1 MKMFLAE
8 FLAAICAAFFLNVY
22 FNDDK
27 PAEPPPQKV
36 VIQVE
41 QKTVAPVK
49 PSNVNMTPTVTTPA
63 KVEPQNYFANGQ
75 FKVGVDLPA
84 GEYLVVGTGYVE
96 VAKSSSG
103 SVYDILVND
112 NIVDARRYVVVND
125 GEYVKLMSDMK
136 LYSPAD
142 APKLNLN
149 FSKLPAGQ
157 YKVGVDIPAGEY
169 KILLDAGGYVALT
182 RDTRK
187 DYVGNQYAHNGGQ
200 FYATVADGQYLQIK
214 NGTGEFVGAAK

>member
-8 FLAAICAAFFLNVY
+8 FLAAICAAFFLNAY

-41 QKTVAPVK
+41 QKTPAPVK
-49 PSNVNMTPTVTTPA
+49 PAHVNMTTAPPA
-63 KVEPQNYFANGQ
+63 AVEPQNYFANGQ

-84 GEYLVVGTGYVE
+84 GEYVAIGTGYVE
-96 VAKSSSG
+96 VAASSSG
-103 SVYDILVND
+103 NVKDILVND
-112 NIVDARRYVVVND
+112 NIENARRYVVVND

-136 LYSPAD
+136 LYSLAD
-142 APKLNLN
+142 APKLDLN
-149 FSKLPAGQ
+149 YYSKLPANQ

-169 KILLDAGGYVALT
+169 KILLDAGGYIALT

-187 DYVGNQYAHNGGQ
+187 NYVGNQYAHNGGQ
-200 FYATVADGQYLQIK
+200 FYATVTDGQYLQIK
-214 NGTGEFVGAAK
+214 NGTGEYVGSAK

>member
-1 MKMFLAE
+1 MNA
-8 FLAAICAAFFLNVY
+8 Y

-36 VIQVE
+36 VVQVE
-41 QKTVAPVK
+41 QQTPAPVK
-49 PSNVNMTPTVTTPA
+49 PAHVNMTPAPPA
-63 KVEPQNYFANGQ
+63 KAEPQNYFANGQ

-84 GEYLVVGTGYVE
+84 GEYLAVGTGYVE
-96 VAKSSSG
+96 VSKFSASG
-103 SVYDILVND
+103 KNNILVND

-136 LYSPAD
+136 LYSLAD

-149 FSKLPAGQ
+149 YSKLPANQ

-182 RDTRK
+182 RDTRRN
-187 DYVGNQYAHNGGQ
+187 YVGNHYTNEGGQ
-200 FYATVADGQYLQIK
+200 IYATVADGQYLQIK
-214 NGTGEFVGAAK
+214 NGTGEFVAAAAK

>member
-1 MKMFLAE
+1 MNA
-8 FLAAICAAFFLNVY
+8 Y
-22 FNDDK
+22 FNDK
-27 PAEPPPQKV
+27 PAEAPPQKV

-41 QKTVAPVK
+41 QQTPAPVK
-49 PSNVNMTPTVTTPA
+49 PANVNMTPAPPA
-63 KVEPQNYFANGQ
+63 AVEPQNYFANGQ

-84 GEYLVVGTGYVE
+84 GEYVAIGTGYVE
-96 VAKSSSG
+96 VAGSSAGGVNS
-103 SVYDILVND
+103 ILVND

-136 LYSPAD
+136 LYSLAD

-149 FSKLPAGQ
+149 YSKLPANQ

-182 RDTRK
+182 RDTRRN
-187 DYVGNQYAHNGGQ
+187 YVGNHYTNEGGQ
-200 FYATVADGQYLQIK
+200 IYATVADGQYLQIK
-214 NGTGEFVGAAK
+214 NGTGEFVGSAK

>member
-8 FLAAICAAFFLNVY
+8 FLAAICAAFFLNAY

-36 VIQVE
+36 VVQVE
-41 QKTVAPVK
+41 QPTVTPVK
-49 PSNVNMTPTVTTPA
+49 PANVNMTPAPPA
-63 KVEPQNYFANGQ
+63 AVEPQNYFANGQ

-84 GEYLVVGTGYVE
+84 GEYLAVGTGYVE
-96 VAKSSSG
+96 VAGSSAG
-103 SVYDILVND
+103 GTNNILIND
-112 NIVDARRYVVVND
+112 NIVDARRYVVVNE
-125 GEYVKLMSDMK
+125 GEYVKVMSDMK
-136 LYSPAD
+136 LYSLAD

-149 FSKLPAGQ
+149 YSKLPANQ

-182 RDTRK
+182 RDTRRN
-187 DYVGNQYAHNGGQ
+187 YVGNQYAHNGGQ

-214 NGTGEFVGAAK
+214 NGTGEFVGSAK

>member
-1 MKMFLAE
+1 MKVFLAE
-8 FLAAICAAFFLNVY
+8 FLAAICAAFFLNAY

-41 QKTVAPVK
+41 QKAVTPVK
-49 PSNVNMTPTVTTPA
+49 PANVNMTPAPPA
-63 KVEPQNYFANGQ
+63 AVEPQNYFANGQ

-84 GEYLVVGTGYVE
+84 GEYVAVGTGYVE
-96 VAKSSSG
+96 VSKASSG
-103 SVYDILVND
+103 NVNDILVND
-112 NIVDARRYVVVND
+112 NIIDARRYVVVND
-125 GEYVKLMSDMK
+125 GEYVKVMSDMK
-136 LYSPAD
+136 LYSLAD

-149 FSKLPAGQ
+149 YSKLPANQ

-187 DYVGNQYAHNGGQ
+187 NYVGNQYAHNGGQ
-200 FYATVADGQYLQIK
+200 FYATVAEGQYLQIK
-214 NGTGEFVGAAK
+214 NGTGEYVGSAK

>member
-8 FLAAICAAFFLNVY
+8 FLAAICAAFFLNAY
-22 FNDDK
+22 FNDK
-27 PAEPPPQKV
+27 PEEPPPQKV

-41 QKTVAPVK
+41 QQTVTPVK
-49 PSNVNMTPTVTTPA
+49 PANVNMTPAPPVKA
-63 KVEPQNYFANGQ
+63 EPQNYFANGQ

-84 GEYLVVGTGYVE
+84 GEYLAVGTGYVE
-96 VAKSSSG
+96 VSKASSG
-103 SVYDILVND
+103 NVNDILVND
-112 NIVDARRYVVVND
+112 NIIDARRYVVVND
-125 GEYVKLMSDMK
+125 GEYVKVMSDMK
-136 LYSPAD
+136 LYSLAD

-149 FSKLPAGQ
+149 YSKLPANQ

-187 DYVGNQYAHNGGQ
+187 NYVGNQYAHNGGQ

-214 NGTGEFVGAAK
+214 NGTGEYVGSAK

>member
-8 FLAAICAAFFLNVY
+8 FLAAICAAFFLNAY

-36 VIQVE
+36 VVQVE
-41 QKTVAPVK
+41 QPTVTPVK
-49 PSNVNMTPTVTTPA
+49 PANVNMTPAPPA
-63 KVEPQNYFANGQ
+63 AVEPQNYFANGQ

-84 GEYLVVGTGYVE
+84 GEYLAVGTGYVE
-96 VAKSSSG
+96 VAGSSAG
-103 SVYDILVND
+103 GTNNILIND

-125 GEYVKLMSDMK
+125 GEYVKVMSDMK
-136 LYSPAD
+136 LYSLAD

-149 FSKLPAGQ
+149 YSKLPANQ

-182 RDTRK
+182 RDTRRN
-187 DYVGNQYAHNGGQ
+187 YVGNQYAHNGGQ

-214 NGTGEFVGAAK
+214 NGTGEFVAAAK